1 LRAFILIGL
10 TVVIF
15 WAATFYILGNRTAQ
29 TGENAACRNEQI
41 LLAVSKNQGTIEI
54 KLDRDDLVVSTA
66 WRHWMALNVQRRK
79 DIGMA
84 AWCVVA
90 HEGKGGMVRITSGDT
105 EVGRVE
111 KGKWTSKFGE

>member
-1 LRAFILIGL
+1 MIGAA
-10 TVVIF
+10 VAIF
-15 WAATFYILGNRTAQ
+15 WAVAFYVIANRMAH

-41 LLAVSKNQGTIEI
+41 LLAVSKSQGTIFAVESEG
-54 KLDRDDLVVSTA
+54 DDLVVEA
-66 WRHWMALNVQRRK
+66 NWRHWMALNLQRRK

-105 EVGRVE
+105 EVGRME
-111 KGKWTSKFGE
+111 KGKWTSRFGE